1 MFWRKIYFESLVD
14 LGLGKLILI
23 FVLNFGLNIKYVNK
37 LMLLYL
43 DMWVLWLLFIWCML
57 LLLMI
62 FLDLKII

>member
-23 FVLNFGLNIKYVNK
+23 FVFNFGLNIKYVNK

>member
-23 FVLNFGLNIKYVNK
+23 FVFNFGLNIKYVNK

-43 DMWVLWLLFIWCML
+43 DM
-57 LLLMI
+57 
-62 FLDLKII
+62 